1 MKFLGA
7 VFVLFSLLA
16 WGPSKGD
23 GPSPA
28 VTSIGLETG
37 QRAPSFLLADQCGHE
52 QTNESLKGAHGTV
65 LLFFRSADW

>member
-16 WGPSKGD
+16 WGPSKDD

-37 QRAPSFLLADQCGHE
+37 QRAPSFSLADQYGHE